1 MKLSV
6 ISEGIRLVLASER
19 GRLPMVKFSTG
30 KAYLTYEICDH
41 EHYTTV
47 CDQARYTPGKALN
60 TVKKLVAIGKAF
72 YINGVK

>member
-6 ISEGIRLVLASER
+6 LSEAISLVMASER
-19 GRLPMVKFSTG
+19 GRQPMVRFSTG
-30 KAYLTYEICDH
+30 KAYLTYEIFDH

-60 TVKKLVAIGKAF
+60 TVKRLVEIGKAR
-72 YINGVK
+72 YVTGAK